1 MNAAI
6 FLFGNE
12 TVCGGLDI
20 LVPPLNPLSWLRLR
34 MIGFF
39 HKPSF
44 SFGSSTPNASFV
56 VNNRVVQTLSLDWA
70 RLANAVSGLSFNSL
84 FLVTPQDEESAGF
97 LSQAVGFYKPSVV
110 AHHTPLYRN
119 SVTMNGHSSSCPRR
133 IRTGHSRSSRIPR

>member
-84 FLVTPQDEESAGF
+84 FLVTPQDEEPTGF
-97 LSQAVGFYKPSVV
+97 LPQAVGF
-110 AHHTPLYRN
+110 
-119 SVTMNGHSSSCPRR
+119 
-133 IRTGHSRSSRIPR
+133 